1 MSCEEWVQGPFGLDA
16 GKGRTFRYQRTAL
29 MVVHSVTAGFRIA
42 DIAPLLES
50 DRRIQVTWTRAPSSV
65 FSAGVRDFLR
75 SLGGAVV
82 PWRQAIQSRF
92 DMAVA
97 ASHGSLEQVH
107 TPVLV
112 VPHGV
117 GFSKYPS
124 VWPGSGP
131 AVRRELRETDR
142 DRLIYHGR
150 VVPARIVVATT
161 AQLERLRWACP
172 PAAAV
177 TVVAGDPC
185 LDRLV
190 ASMPLRH
197 AYREALGTG
206 RRTLVAVSST
216 WGPGSLLEQCPELL
230 ARLAG
235 ELPRRRYQLAAI
247 THPNVWQWHGQRQ
260 VRAWYA
266 DSIRRG
272 LLVVP
277 PEQEWRSV
285 LAAADV
291 LIGDHGSV
299 TCYAAAAGIPVV
311 LAVFPAAEVDP
322 RSQIAYLAK
331 VAPRL
336 RLNQPV
342 APQLGQAAAAWC
354 PQLHAAIRA
363 RVTSEP
369 GESARIIR
377 AVMYQ
382 MMGLPKPTAPCA
394 DPEPVPVPSARLAEA
409 SQ

>member
-1 MSCEEWVQGPFGLDA
+1 MSCEEWVPGPFGLDA
-16 GKGRTFRYQRTAL
+16 RKGRTFRYQRTVL
-29 MVVHSVTAGFRIA
+29 MVVHSVTAGSRIA

-65 FSAGVRDFLR
+65 FSVGVRDFLR

-82 PWRQAIQSRF
+82 PWRQATQSRF

-107 TPVLV
+107 APVLV

-131 AVRRELRETDR
+131 AIRRELRETDR
-142 DRLIYHGR
+142 GRLIYHGR
-150 VVPARIVVATT
+150 VVPARIVVAT
-161 AQLERLRWACP
+161 AGQLERLRYAC
-172 PAAAV
+172 PAAAAIAA
-177 TVVAGDPC
+177 VAGDPC

-206 RRTLVAVSST
+206 RRTLVTVSST

-230 ARLAG
+230 PRLAG
-235 ELPRRRYQLAAI
+235 ELPRGRYQLAAI
-247 THPNVWQWHGQRQ
+247 THPNVWQWHGRRQ
-260 VRAWYA
+260 VTAWYA

-285 LAAADV
+285 VAAADV

-299 TCYAAAAGIPVV
+299 PCYAAAAGIPVV
-311 LAVFPAAEVDP
+311 LAVFPAREVDP
-322 RSQIAYLAK
+322 RSQVACLAK

-336 RLNQPV
+336 RLNQAV
-342 APQLGQAAAAWC
+342 APQLDQAARVWR
-354 PQLHAAIRA
+354 PEMHAAIHA
-363 RVTSEP
+363 KVTSAP
-369 GESARIIR
+369 GESSRIIR
-377 AVMYQ
+377 TVMYRL
-382 MMGLPKPTAPCA
+382 MGLPEPEASCA
-394 DPEPVPVPSARLAEA
+394 DPEPVPVPAAGLAEV
-409 SQ
+409 SR